1 MQLIVCVF
9 CNICMN
15 LIIHVY
21 FILYIYINTQK
32 CYNNNNNKTLIPKF
46 LSWLWIFDI
55 LTRMSHMYSFSPFY
69 FIWNHTFYSFLIN
82 MPFFTTF
89 IYIYIYI
96 DCNEIPSLF
105 LLGTTTGWEK
115 IEYHRNRNH
124 MWYCDTICDRTPL
137 ISLTFFKYKSNSWD
151 LTYTCSTSSYS
162 KFIHK
167 PTQFGIL
174 KKSFYLLLVKS
185 MILSSHFGAN
195 YSQKK

>member
-69 FIWNHTFYSFLIN
+69 FIWNHTFYSFFIN

-96 DCNEIPSLF
+96 LTAMKY
-105 LLGTTTGWEK
+105 LLSSCWEQQQDERRLST
-115 IEYHRNRNH
+115 IGIGI
-124 MWYCDTICDRTPL
+124 ICDSVIPFVIEHR
-137 ISLTFFKYKSNSWD
+137 
-151 LTYTCSTSSYS
+151 
-162 KFIHK
+162 
-167 PTQFGIL
+167 
-174 KKSFYLLLVKS
+174 
-185 MILSSHFGAN
+185 
-195 YSQKK
+195 